1 MPGDSTNL
9 DSEINVGCREGCVFC
24 HSLLRGRAVI
34 GFEHGPLKAD
44 GVRIGINVRLSIVVI
59 ERDITFYS
67 DVAFYRI
74 QPLVR
79 SVSTE

>member
-1 MPGDSTNL
+1 
-9 DSEINVGCREGCVFC
+9 
-24 HSLLRGRAVI
+24 
-34 GFEHGPLKAD
+34 
-44 GVRIGINVRLSIVVI
+44 VRIGINVRLSIVVI

-74 QPLVR
+74 HPLVR